1 MRTRVEHAA
10 TANHRRLLVPG
21 SAFLLGVALVGLPVP
36 IWAASP
42 APTGAASANIVKYA
56 TGITMQ
62 SLAGRAD
69 TDMVEFSNGKR
80 MSVRSL
86 RSLQALQQRMRA
98 VTLGSKLPAALRL
111 QPAASGTPVKNASD
125 LAAALKRPDAD
136 TIALPDGQ
144 RITVG
149 LLRFLQPLVEK
160 RLGRRLDTGPQ
171 ALGPAGPPVR
181 VSRAT
186 TEAEW
191 RAIMQRPENTIL
203 ELPSGAQIP
212 VGAWKAGLM
221 QFAEARQLQRSSG
234 AAGGMSPKTPPVLP
248 TPKGKK

>member
-1 MRTRVEHAA
+1 MRTCVHDASAA
-10 TANHRRLLVPG
+10 SWRRPLASAVAVLLGAALG
-21 SAFLLGVALVGLPVP
+21 SATSAL
-36 IWAASP
+36 AASP
-42 APTGAASANIVKYA
+42 APASTASAKIVQYA
-56 TGITMQ
+56 PGVTMQ

-80 MSVRSL
+80 MTVRSL

-98 VTLGSKLPAALRL
+98 AVPGSKLPAALRL

-136 TIALPDGQ
+136 TITLPDG
-144 RITVG
+144 RRTTVG
-149 LLRFLQPLVEK
+149 LVKFLQPIIEK
-160 RLGRRLDTGPQ
+160 RLGRRLDAGPQ
-171 ALGPAGPPVR
+171 ALGPAGPPVK
-181 VSRAT
+181 VSKTT

-191 RAIMQRPENTIL
+191 RAIMQRPENTVL

-221 QFAEARQLQRSSG
+221 QFAEARRFQRSSG
-234 AAGGMSPKTPPVLP
+234 AAGGLGPKTPPV
-248 TPKGKK
+248 TAKPKERK